1 MLLACWDMGLMSK
14 MLKMLV
20 HGYCNIF
27 FFLAAQKAFGLTFGS
42 RRISGEG
49 AFLDYYA
56 PDQ

>member
-1 MLLACWDMGLMSK
+1 MGLMSK

-20 HGYCNIF
+20 HGYCKFFF
-27 FFLAAQKAFGLTFGS
+27 FFLLPAQKPFGLTFGS
-42 RRISGEG
+42 HRIFGEE